1 MPCLLHKLKH
11 MLPVS
16 AVAYALACAWH
27 GPAPAPRYNEGVKP
41 TGTLTPTAEERAYKT
56 LSGIPVEASYGPEQ
70 IRKLQLP
77 EPGEFPYTRGIHESM
92 YRGKLWTMRQ
102 FSGFATPEE
111 TNLRFLY
118 LLEQGQTGL
127 SVAFDLPTLMGYDAD
142 HPTSSG
148 EVGKC
153 GVSISSLEDME
164 ILFRNIPLDSVTVS
178 MTINSPAPVLWAMY
192 LAVAE
197 KQGVDWSLI
206 SGTLQ
211 NDILKEYIAQK
222 EYIYPPRPSMR
233 LVTDVIE
240 FSTERVPRFNPISI
254 SGYHIREAGSTAVQ
268 ELAFTLRDGIEYVE
282 WALERGLR
290 VDSFAPRLS
299 FFFNAHN
306 DFFEEIAKFRAARK
320 IWAEV
325 MRDRFGAQ
333 DERSLKLRTHA
344 QTAGCSLT
352 WQQPYNNIVRTA
364 IQALAAVLGGAQSL
378 HTNSLDEAYALPSEH
393 AVTIA
398 LRTQQI
404 IAHESGVPAVADPL
418 GGSYF
423 LERLTIEMEERARD
437 YIRRIDE
444 MGGMIPAI
452 ERGFPQTEIANASY
466 EYQHEVETGE
476 QKIVGVN
483 AFTEKDDD
491 QIDLLHI
498 DASSQQ
504 HQLQKLAALKKRRDN
519 NAVTRALDRL
529 REAARGAENTMP
541 FILDAVREYATVGEI
556 CDAFRDVF
564 GTYTETSV
572 V

>member
-1 MPCLLHKLKH
+1 MKLMAK
-11 MLPVS
+11 LTS
-16 AVAYALACAWH
+16 DVAS
-27 GPAPAPRYNEGVKP
+27 
-41 TGTLTPTAEERAYKT
+41 
-56 LSGIPVEASYGPEQ
+56 LSGIPIQPVYTPTDIEG
-70 IRKLQLP
+70 IQLP
-77 EPGEFPYTRGIHESM
+77 APGEFPYTRGIHRDM

-111 TNLRFLY
+111 TNQRYLY
-118 LLEQGQTGL
+118 LLSQGQTGL

-142 HPTSSG
+142 HANSEG

-164 ILFRNIPLDSVTVS
+164 ILFRGIPLGDVTVS
-178 MTINSPAPVLWAMY
+178 MTINSPAAVLWAMY

-197 KQGVDWSLI
+197 KQGVDWQRL

-222 EYIYPPRPSMR
+222 EYIFPPRPSMR

-240 FSTERVPRFNPISI
+240 YATQRVPRFNPISI

-268 ELAFTLRDGIEYVE
+268 ELAFTLRDGIEYVD
-282 WALERGLR
+282 WALERGLP

-299 FFFNAHN
+299 FFFNAHS
-306 DFFEEIAKFRAARK
+306 DFFEEIAKYRAARK

-325 MRDRFGAQ
+325 MRDRFGAK
-333 DERSLKLRTHA
+333 DEKSWKLRTHA

-352 WQQPYNNIVRTA
+352 WQQPYNNIVRTTL
-364 IQALAAVLGGAQSL
+364 QGLAAVLGGAQSL

-393 AVTIA
+393 AVTLA
-398 LRTQQI
+398 LRTQQV
-404 IAHESGVPAVADPL
+404 IAYESGVPAIPDPL
-418 GGSYF
+418 GGSYYVES
-423 LERLTIEMEERARD
+423 LTAEIERRAND

-452 ERGFPQTEIANASY
+452 ERGFPQTEIANSSY
-466 EYQHEVETGE
+466 EYQHTIETGE

-483 AFTEKDDD
+483 AFVERNEPP
-491 QIDLLHI
+491 IEILHI
-498 DASSQQ
+498 DESSQR
-504 HQLQKLAALKKRRDN
+504 HQLDKLKNLKSRRSNESVAAALDALKR
-519 NAVTRALDRL
+519 
-529 REAARGAENTMP
+529 AAEGRENTMP
-541 FILDAVREYATVGEI
+541 FILDAVRAYATLGEI
-556 CDAFRDVF
+556 CDTFRDVF

-572 V
+572 L

>member
-1 MPCLLHKLKH
+1 MAKQ
-11 MLPVS
+11 
-16 AVAYALACAWH
+16 AGVAS
-27 GPAPAPRYNEGVKP
+27 
-41 TGTLTPTAEERAYKT
+41 PTARKT
-56 LSGIPVEASYGPEQ
+56 LSGIPVEPVYGPADIQ
-70 IRKLQLP
+70 GLQFP
-77 EPGEFPYTRGIHESM
+77 EPGVFPYTRGIHRSM
-92 YRGKLWTMRQ
+92 YQGKLWTMRQ

-111 TNLRFLY
+111 TNLRYRY
-118 LLEQGQTGL
+118 LLDQGQTGL

-142 HPTSSG
+142 HPNSLG

-164 ILFRNIPLDSVTVS
+164 ILFRQIPLKDVTVS
-178 MTINSPAPVLWAMY
+178 MTINSPANILWAMY

-197 KQGVDWSLI
+197 QQGADWKLI

-240 FSTERVPRFNPISI
+240 YSTQHVPKFNPISI

-268 ELAFTLRDGIEYVE
+268 ELAFTLRDGIEYVD
-282 WALERGLR
+282 WALERGLP

-299 FFFNAHN
+299 FFFNSHS
-306 DFFEEIAKFRAARK
+306 DFFEEIAKFRAARS
-320 IWAEV
+320 IWANT
-325 MRDRFGAQ
+325 MRDRYGAK
-333 DERSLKLRTHA
+333 DERSWKLRTHA

-352 WQQPYNNIVRTA
+352 WQQPYNNIVRTTL
-364 IQALAAVLGGAQSL
+364 QGLAAVLGGTQSL
-378 HTNSLDEAYALPSEH
+378 HTNSLDEAYALPSER

-404 IAHESGVPAVADPL
+404 IAHESGVPAVPDPL

-423 LERLTIEMEERARD
+423 VEALTAEVEKRALE
-437 YIRRIDE
+437 YIRTIDS

-452 ERGFPQTEIANASY
+452 ERGYPQTEIANASY
-466 EYQHEVETGE
+466 EYQHEIETGE

-483 AFTEKDDD
+483 AFTEQSSQAIELL
-491 QIDLLHI
+491 QIDETSHEAQI
-498 DASSQQ
+498 A
-504 HQLQKLAALKKRRDN
+504 KLRALKARRSQERVTGAL
-519 NAVTRALDRL
+519 NALKH
-529 REAARGAENTMP
+529 AAEDTENTMP
-541 FILDAVREYATVGEI
+541 YILDAVRCYATTGEI
-556 CDAFRDVF
+556 CDALRDVF